1 MRVRIWKFQVIVFR
15 FTLILVAYYVTLF
28 DKAVNVNSLKTRY
41 STRTVFFLHPCDFW
55 KVRKRSKNVVG
66 SVAKDIPYDF
76 ASIEKK
82 WQIVWNAKRLLDR
95 DFAKFNRCTGVGG
108 DKVEMNK
115 VEMNKVEMNKVE
127 VNKVEMNK
135 VEMNKVEM
143 NKVEMNKVESNERG
157 FGKTQSS
164 SERGGECGHVSWRRK
179 FYVLDMFPYP
189 SSEGLHVGHILCF
202 TITDIVSKFKR
213 MKGYCV
219 FHPIGWDSFGL
230 PCDRLSMKLKI
241 DPRKIVKMNIQ
252 NFKEQLISLGFLFN
266 WENEINTCH
275 RNYFKWTQWLIIQMY
290 LNGLGYKKLSYVNW
304 SKDINCVISNDELKN
319 DIYMQNLEIQK
330 VKLMQWYLKITN
342 YANRLI
348 TDLNIVDW
356 PEKIKNMQIKW
367 IGRKNGIFIRAKV
380 FPIISH
386 VHNQSHSFQYH
397 NVYIYHN
404 NIHNHSLFVLLNC
417 VYSFVLDRKLSHVKK
432 YLFFSSFL
440 REQSNEFSTTSR
452 HDTCETSSLVRMK
465 QKEMKVIPDDCE
477 MGNPFLDLCNDI
489 NLLQGKR
496 KNYIT
501 FYTNQCENN
510 IVKKDYY
517 LKRLQNGEEEM
528 KNGKNDIYVDIF
540 LNENESILQNDKLL
554 VSVNHLNIK
563 KLLNGNKNL
572 LQFVKKTYSQCD
584 TDRLK
589 DEHIYFSGSVIYNPV
604 INKYIPI
611 YVCSYILENN
621 AHYLFLKKEQ
631 IEDDSL
637 KRKLLYKLM
646 HSSEYSKGKNVYN
659 LKDWLFS
666 RQRYWGEPFPFLYR
680 EDASPGK
687 SVEVVDEDG
696 VTAGK
701 DELGANAHCRD
712 VLPDDHGSTR
722 KVEVKKVENC
732 PSKEVYIDKIPVC
745 LPPFD
750 KTIYETNKGEKKVHS
765 TLSRF
770 KNWIY
775 QKKKKVL
782 YKRESDIMPQWA
794 GSSWYYL
801 RYIDAKNKK
810 EIFDKRKVNMWMP
823 VDLYVGGSE
832 HAVLHLLYARF
843 FHKFLYDLKLVK
855 NKEPFQKLFNQGILL
870 SASSFYVYTT
880 LQGELVSYA
889 QVRAKGVVANPKG
902 EVANQNGE
910 VANQNGEVANQ
921 NGEVANQKGEVA
933 NQNGEVA
940 NQNGEVAN
948 QNGEVANQNGEVENQ
963 NGEVENQNELTET
976 IRKSSACLVEGGLY
990 KRYRI
995 DEKYVVERKQKYYL
1009 KDFPS
1014 IEVRANFEKMSK
1026 SRGNT
1031 VNPSSIVKEYGADCL
1046 RLHILFLGPVDQNK
1060 KWTIKG
1066 IMGTFKFLKNLYN
1079 LFVQRKSKKKRPLD
1093 SVSVEHNEGDPVG
1106 NHSTTKIAGDTECNT
1121 DQRRSSKIKQKGEG
1135 KLCSDDII
1143 CKECKMKKK
1152 NKKRIQYFF
1161 GEKNNENIDQND
1173 SNSVEKE
1180 MVRKS
1185 LSLLENKSH
1194 KLYKLSS
1201 RIESKKTEEIERE
1214 KKEKANDYI
1223 VKITN
1228 CINTMKL
1235 NTAVSF
1241 FMKFYND
1248 IKKWDYIPL
1257 KIFEIFVKLLYPFC
1271 PHICEELWYYY
1282 LNKYKKRKRKKL
1294 CYFCNSRLLLYYAK
1308 WPSLFQIKE
1317 KKDTYISI
1325 KVNNKH
1331 IAYIQSCGKNS
1342 EDIIK
1347 ESTNIIMD
1355 RIDSHIK
1362 NGKKIINI
1370 IHIPNKVVN
1379 FIIQ

>member
-1 MRVRIWKFQVIVFR
+1 MCIRM
-15 FTLILVAYYVTLF
+15 Y
-28 DKAVNVNSLKTRY
+28 
-41 STRTVFFLHPCDFW
+41 PCDFW

-66 SVAKDIPYDF
+66 LVAKGIPYDF

-95 DFAKFNRCTGVGG
+95 DFAKFNRCTSGGG
-108 DKVEMNK
+108 DTAQMNKAEMNQA
-115 VEMNKVEMNKVE
+115 EMNQAEMNRAEMHKA
-127 VNKVEMNK
+127 EMNRAEMHK
-135 VEMNKVEM
+135 AEMNQAEMHKAEM
-143 NKVEMNKVESNERG
+143 NQAEMHKAEMNRAEMNRAEMHKAEMHKAETNEG
-157 FGKTQSS
+157 DFGKTRRS
-164 SERGGECGHVSWRRK
+164 SERVSWRRK

-213 MKGYCV
+213 MMGYCV

-241 DPRKIVKMNIQ
+241 DPRKIVKKNIK

-290 LNGLGYKKLSYVNW
+290 LNGLGYKKFSYVNW

-319 DIYMQNLEIQK
+319 DIYMKNLEIQK

-348 TDLNIVDW
+348 NDLNIVDW
-356 PEKIKNMQIKW
+356 PKKIKNMQIKW
-367 IGRKNGIFIRAKV
+367 IGKKNGILIRAKV
-380 FPIISH
+380 FPMNLL
-386 VHNQSHSFQYH
+386 VHNQSHSFKYY
-397 NVYIYHN
+397 NVHIYHN
-404 NIHNHSLFVLLNC
+404 NIHNHSLFVSLNC
-417 VYSFVLDRKLSHVKK
+417 VYSFVLDRKLSHEKK
-432 YLFFSSFL
+432 YLFFSSFV
-440 REQSNEFSTTSR
+440 RELSNEFSTASR
-452 HDTCETSSLVRMK
+452 HDTCEMSSYLRTNQEEK
-465 QKEMKVIPDDCE
+465 KKISDDFQ
-477 MGNPFLDLCNDI
+477 MGNPFPDLCNDI
-489 NLLQGKR
+489 NLLHGKR
-496 KNYIT
+496 NNYTT
-501 FYTNQCENN
+501 FYSNQSENN
-510 IVKKDYY
+510 MVKTDYNFM
-517 LKRLQNGEEEM
+517 RLQNGEEEM
-528 KNGKNDIYVDIF
+528 KNKKNDLYVDIF

-554 VSVNHLNIK
+554 VSVNHTNIK
-563 KLLNGNKNL
+563 KILNGNKNL
-572 LQFVKKTYSQCD
+572 LQCVKKTYSLCD

-589 DEHIYFSGSVIYNPV
+589 DEDIYFSGSVIYSPV
-604 INKYIPI
+604 INKFIPI
-611 YVCSYILENN
+611 YVCSFILENN
-621 AHYLFLKKEQ
+621 ANYLFLKKEQ

-637 KRKLLYKLM
+637 KRKALYKLM
-646 HSSEYSKGKNVYN
+646 HSSEYSKEKNVYN

-680 EDASPGK
+680 EDATQGK
-687 SVEVVDEDG
+687 KNLEVVDEDR
-696 VTAGK
+696 VETGK
-701 DELGANAHCRD
+701 DELGQKEDCCD
-712 VLPDDHGSTR
+712 VYPDEHGSTR
-722 KVEVKKVENC
+722 KVEVKKVENF

-810 EIFDKRKVNMWMP
+810 EIFDKKKVNMWMP

-855 NKEPFQKLFNQGILL
+855 SKEPFQKLFNQGILL

-889 QVRAKGVVANPKG
+889 QVRAKGEAVNRSGEAVNRSGEAVNRSGEAVNRSGEAVNRSGESVNRSGEAANRSG
-902 EVANQNGE
+902 ESANRSGE
-910 VANQNGEVANQ
+910 SVNRSGEAANRSGEAANRS
-921 NGEVANQKGEVA
+921 GESANK
-933 NQNGEVA
+933 
-940 NQNGEVAN
+940 
-948 QNGEVANQNGEVENQ
+948 
-963 NGEVENQNELTET
+963 NELTEA
-976 IRKSSACLVEGGLY
+976 IRKSSTCLVEGGLY

-1079 LFVQRKSKKKRPLD
+1079 LFVQRKSKKKLPLD
-1093 SVSVEHNEGDPVG
+1093 GVSVEHNEGDPVE
-1106 NHSTTKIAGDTECNT
+1106 NHSTTKIAGGTQWSN

-1135 KLCSDDII
+1135 KLCSDEII

-1152 NKKRIQYFF
+1152 NKKRIQHFC
-1161 GEKNNENIDQND
+1161 GKKNNENIDQND

-1185 LSLLENKSH
+1185 LSFFENGPN

-1201 RIESKKTEEIERE
+1201 RIESRKMEEIERE
-1214 KKEKANDYI
+1214 KKEKANYYI

-1228 CINTMKL
+1228 SINTMKL

-1248 IKKWDYIPL
+1248 LKKWDYIPL

-1282 LNKYKKRKRKKL
+1282 LNKYKKKKKKKL

-1308 WPSLFQIKE
+1308 WPSLFQIGE

-1325 KVNNKH
+1325 RVNNKH
-1331 IAYIQSCGKNS
+1331 IAYLQSCDKNS
-1342 EDIIK
+1342 EDIIN
-1347 ESTNIIMD
+1347 ESTNRIKD
-1355 RIDSHIK
+1355 CIDSHIK

-1370 IHIPNKVVN
+1370 INIPNKVVN
-1379 FIIQ
+1379 FLIK